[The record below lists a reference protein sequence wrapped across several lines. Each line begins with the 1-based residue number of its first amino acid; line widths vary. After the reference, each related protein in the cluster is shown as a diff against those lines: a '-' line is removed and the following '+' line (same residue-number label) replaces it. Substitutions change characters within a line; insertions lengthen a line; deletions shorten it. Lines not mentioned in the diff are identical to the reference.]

1 MNLNMKKRSVY
12 LLMLI
17 LISFLGGCN
26 RKKDNKDFFH
36 NVNKINH
43 KVLIRE
49 NQLQDPWDILLLD
62 SILVVANEKGEPL
75 LETYTLEGVRL
86 TSFLSKGNGPKEIL
100 MVGNLQ
106 KSIQKK
112 KMLVYDLFK
121 KKFMKY
127 DLSSK
132 SHEVKLDTTFN
143 YLRQLEDS
151 IVIFDKL
158 FITNNYIIGESR
170 SPEGRIA
177 LMNQDGS
184 LIRYGG
190 EYPRK
195 TETRI
200 SDFENA
206 NLYASGFTLK
216 KDGSMLALATYTAG
230 MIDVYSIKYDSII
243 SNWSYHEFLPE
254 HLYIIEMGE
263 TFRAAITNE
272 TRYGYADIEST
283 DRFVYTLFSGRKV
296 KEKDYSFGSIIRIFD
311 WNGSMGLE
319 LHSDINLRRI
329 TVSEDNQFIYAIAKG
344 KDDLPCIVVFY
355 IGDIISGLI

>member
-1 MNLNMKKRSVY
+1 MNLDFRKSIY
-12 LLMLI
+12 LLAVIFI
-17 LISFLGGCN
+17 LWGCN
-26 RKKDNKDFFH
+26 ERNCDKDFFC
-36 NVNKINH
+36 NKTKIDY
-43 KVLIRE
+43 KLLIRE

-62 SILVVANEKGEPL
+62 STLVVANEKGEPL
-75 LETYTLEGVRL
+75 LETYTLEGSRL

-100 MVGNLQ
+100 MIGNLQ

-112 KMLVYDLFK
+112 KLLVYDLFK
-121 KKFMKY
+121 KKFMQY
-127 DLSSK
+127 DLGST

-143 YLRQLEDS
+143 YLKQLEDS

-158 FITNNYIIGESR
+158 FITKNYIIGESR

-190 EYPRK
+190 EYLRK
-195 TETRI
+195 TETKI

-206 NLYASGFTLK
+206 NLYASGITVK

-230 MIDVYSIKYDSII
+230 MIDVYSIKNNSII
-243 SNWSYHEFLPE
+243 LNWNYHEFLPE

-263 TFRAAITNE
+263 TFRAAITDE

-283 DRFVYTLFSGRKV
+283 DKLVYALYSGRKV

-311 WNGSMGLE
+311 WNGSIGLE

-329 TVSEDNQFIYAIAKG
+329 TVSEDNQYIYAIAKD
-344 KDDLPCIVVFY
+344 KDDFTCVVVFY
-355 IGDIISGLI
+355 IGDIIKDLI